1 VAALGH
7 RFARH
12 LEVIPSAAGLH
23 LAAIARSASAEE
35 LEAVLRRAS
44 ATGVEL
50 RPLSMYAVDPPAPPG
65 LVLGYGAIP
74 TDRIDEGLDRLRR
87 CFED

>member
-1 VAALGH
+1 MIIGAATEIPRNSGH
-7 RFARH
+7 
-12 LEVIPSAAGLH
+12 P
-23 LAAIARSASAEE
+23 
-35 LEAVLRRAS
+35 
-44 ATGVEL
+44 
-50 RPLSMYAVDPPAPPG
+50 PPG

>member
-1 VAALGH
+1 MY
-7 RFARH
+7 
-12 LEVIPSAAGLH
+12 
-23 LAAIARSASAEE
+23 
-35 LEAVLRRAS
+35 
-44 ATGVEL
+44 GV
-50 RPLSMYAVDPPAPPG
+50 DTPAPPG